1 MNYQMVLKHCALIIS
16 LFAAFELHILKRPD
30 AEKAYNQEEQVAART
45 YYDKMSE
52 QDITQ
57 LTRNIIAGLPGAEE
71 GYTLDEFQTQLDRYK
86 DISPENSV
94 RIWLIF

>member
-1 MNYQMVLKHCALIIS
+1 MQK
-16 LFAAFELHILKRPD
+16 
-30 AEKAYNQEEQVAART
+30 KAYSQEEQVAART

-86 DISPENSV
+86 DISSEKIPYTFG
-94 RIWLIF
+94 LFFK

>member
-1 MNYQMVLKHCALIIS
+1 
-16 LFAAFELHILKRPD
+16 
-30 AEKAYNQEEQVAART
+30 
-45 YYDKMSE
+45 MSE

-86 DISPENSV
+86 DISSEKF
-94 RIWLIF
+94 RTHLAYF